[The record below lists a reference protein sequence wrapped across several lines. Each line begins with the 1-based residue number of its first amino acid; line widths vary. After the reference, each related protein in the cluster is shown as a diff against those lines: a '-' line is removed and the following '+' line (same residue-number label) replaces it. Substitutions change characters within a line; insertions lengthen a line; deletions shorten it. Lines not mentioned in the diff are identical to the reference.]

1 MNIKLKISSYQDKKM
16 LSNVYFD
23 LMDTN
28 YRKKIKSDL
37 YVNRLNFTLNKI
49 GQGDSNYIS
58 KNILLEKIKK
68 QRQLTINNFKI
79 GVWKLSE
86 CENYLRKGVEIK
98 SIKEFIREN
107 FKHISIFTKNDYLNT
122 VGVYKKHLKIER
134 TIYLRDLST
143 ENLLLFKTNT
153 LFNGLK
159 ISSINSYLKKLKVI
173 VNKAHSKNLIINK
186 NIFSK
191 NLIEKEE
198 SKKVERKEIA
208 ISKIEEGIFK
218 SESIYDIQAIAFF
231 ITMIIFKGMKPIE
244 MVRYNYLENSNLTN
258 EKYVTYNS
266 KGINKYIKFNENTF
280 RLIRVLK
287 MSLHFTHF
295 EKSSEILAPYNN
307 VYEIFN
313 QSVSTKIKNHKNIW
327 NIYQK
332 KIKNLIGCNYTM
344 ANRIYIN
351 YINNLEISNNARQI
365 LIGNKDG
372 KNVIFDQNNPLRDQI
387 KSAENKLMQD
397 FQLGKLVALIENK
410 MNLLGIDNAEKIK
423 WERPIDF
430 IKTLSNS

>member
-1 MNIKLKISSYQDKKM
+1 M
-16 LSNVYFD
+16 
-23 LMDTN
+23 
-28 YRKKIKSDL
+28 
-37 YVNRLNFTLNKI
+37 
-49 GQGDSNYIS
+49 
-58 KNILLEKIKK
+58 
-68 QRQLTINNFKI
+68 
-79 GVWKLSE
+79 
-86 CENYLRKGVEIK
+86 
-98 SIKEFIREN
+98 
-107 FKHISIFTKNDYLNT
+107 
-122 VGVYKKHLKIER
+122 
-134 TIYLRDLST
+134 
-143 ENLLLFKTNT
+143 
-153 LFNGLK
+153 
-159 ISSINSYLKKLKVI
+159 
-173 VNKAHSKNLIINK
+173 
-186 NIFSK
+186 
-191 NLIEKEE
+191 
-198 SKKVERKEIA
+198 
-208 ISKIEEGIFK
+208 
-218 SESIYDIQAIAFF
+218 
-231 ITMIIFKGMKPIE
+231 
-244 MVRYNYLENSNLTN
+244 
-258 EKYVTYNS
+258 
-266 KGINKYIKFNENTF
+266 
-280 RLIRVLK
+280 
-287 MSLHFTHF
+287 
-295 EKSSEILAPYNN
+295 LAPYNN